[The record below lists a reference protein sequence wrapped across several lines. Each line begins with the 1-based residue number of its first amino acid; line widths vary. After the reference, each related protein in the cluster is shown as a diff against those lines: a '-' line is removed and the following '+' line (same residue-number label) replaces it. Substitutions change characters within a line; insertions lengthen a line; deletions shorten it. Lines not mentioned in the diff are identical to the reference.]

1 MERRIQKLAM
11 SVWKVVGGKSSGGL
25 ERKTGVGLHEEGF
38 AVD

>member
-25 ERKTGVGLHEEGF
+25 ERNTGVGLHEEGF